1 MLQIVI
7 KVIVSALIVVAV
19 SEVSKRTTTIGAL
32 LASLPLTSLLA
43 MIWLYVETGDA
54 RKEADLA
61 GGIFWLVLPSLA
73 LFLILP
79 ALLRAGYGF
88 WPALG
93 IACAATIAS
102 YVVEGWVLGAFGVR
116 L

>member
-1 MLQIVI
+1 MLQVVV
-7 KVIVSALIVVAV
+7 KVILSALIVVAV
-19 SEVSKRTTTIGAL
+19 SEVSKRTTTIGGL
-32 LASLPLTSLLA
+32 LASLPLTSHLA
-43 MIWLYVETGDA
+43 MIWLYIETGDA
-54 RKEADLA
+54 RTVADLA
-61 GGIFWLVLPSLA
+61 GRILWLVLPSLS

-79 ALLRAGYGF
+79 LLLRAGYGF

-102 YVVEGWVLGAFGVR
+102 YVVEVWVLGALGVR